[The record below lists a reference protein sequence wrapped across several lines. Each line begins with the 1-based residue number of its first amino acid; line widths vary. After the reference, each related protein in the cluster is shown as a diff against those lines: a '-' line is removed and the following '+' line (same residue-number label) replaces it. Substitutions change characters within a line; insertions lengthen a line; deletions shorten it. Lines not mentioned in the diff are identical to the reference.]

1 MDWYYY
7 FTQCI
12 ETLNIIFQ
20 SYCNINASKSFEL
33 YLIVKATRRCIL
45 DLNTRWNLP
54 LEDTIRHIEV
64 GKVLQWIT
72 TAWYAVITKTLSSWC
87 NNATRKRKTI
97 ACHLVSS
104 VLLSWLWTY
113 STLTAG
119 RKFAIFF
126 LVRPLTKKVKR
137 EECRRNAG
145 KRFQLSSVGFEKK
158 ITWNIVLHSC
168 R

>member
-1 MDWYYY
+1 MYW
-7 FTQCI
+7 
-12 ETLNIIFQ
+12 NWKFQ
-20 SYCNINASKSFEL
+20 SYRNVNASDSFEL
-33 YLIVKATRRCIL
+33 CLIVNATRRYRQRCIL
-45 DLNTRWNLP
+45 HLNTRWNLP

-64 GKVLQWIT
+64 GKVLQWVT
-72 TAWYAVITKTLSSWC
+72 TVWYAVITKILSSWC

-119 RKFAIFF
+119 RKFAISF

-145 KRFQLSSVGFEKK
+145 KRFQLSNAGFEKK
-158 ITWNIVLHSC
+158 LHETLC
-168 R
+168 YIKL